1 MDVAIEERIRTGVEK
16 GLSKKEIK
24 TLLLSAGWPENT
36 VNSYIEKTYKNLDSG
51 VVLTAHSITKLFGTK
66 LVLQNVDLDIRA
78 GEIFGLIGSSGAG
91 KTTLLNVLVGFLRP
105 ELGDVYLA
113 KSGGASISL
122 QNNPE
127 EIKKHIGFSTQTP
140 SFYPKLTVLENL
152 EHFGTLLGLEENDLR
167 RRTNALLDLVG
178 LTDAKHVQ
186 GGQLSGG
193 MQKRLDIACALL
205 SDPEILILD
214 EPTADLDP
222 IMRKHLWGLI
232 KQINAK
238 GTTIILAS
246 HFLAEIELLCDR
258 IAILHN
264 KKIAELGTAEELRNA
279 YSKNFDITLT
289 LQSENYEPLNKELK
303 KRKTKTEIQPSGDL
317 KISTTE
323 PDKIID
329 IINSSIKKGDLLSLH
344 VTKPSLGEVFEH
356 LVTK

>member
-1 MDVAIEERIRTGVEK
+1 MDVSIEERIRTGVDR

-24 TLLLSAGWPENT
+24 TLLLSYGWPEKT
-36 VNSYIEKTYKNLDSG
+36 VQNYIDKTYKNLDSG
-51 VVLTAHSITKLFGTK
+51 ILLTASNISKIFGTK
-66 LVLQNVDLDIRA
+66 VVLQNVDFDIRA

-91 KTTLLNVLVGFLRP
+91 KTTLLNILVGFLHP
-105 ELGDVYLA
+105 EIGDIYLA
-113 KSGGASISL
+113 NRQTISL
-122 QNNPE
+122 SKNPN

-152 EHFGTLLGLEENDLR
+152 EHFGSLLLLEENDLR
-167 RRTNALLDLVG
+167 RRINALLDLVG
-178 LTDAKHVQ
+178 LTDAKYTY

-205 SDPEILILD
+205 SDPDILILD

-222 IMRKHLWGLI
+222 VMRRQLWGLI
-232 KQINAK
+232 KQINSK

-264 KKIAELGTAEELRNA
+264 KKIAEIGTAEELRDA
-279 YSKNFDITLT
+279 YSKNFDVILT
-289 LQSENYEPLNKELK
+289 LQEQKYQKIISELK
-303 KRKTKTEIQPSGDL
+303 KHKIKNEITESGDL
-317 KISTTE
+317 KIITQD
-323 PDKIID
+323 PDKILSVITS
-329 IINSSIKKGDLLSLH
+329 NCKKGDILSLH
-344 VTKPSLGEVFEH
+344 VTKPSLGEVFEN